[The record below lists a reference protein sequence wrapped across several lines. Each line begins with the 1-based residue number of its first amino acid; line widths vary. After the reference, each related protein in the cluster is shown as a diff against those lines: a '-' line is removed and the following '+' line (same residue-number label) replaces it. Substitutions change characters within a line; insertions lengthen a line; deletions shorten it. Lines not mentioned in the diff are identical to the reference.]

1 MKEGKYAP
9 NTFLFDPYFKKYESW
24 RDNGLDEV
32 KSILNKKQNTIMIS
46 LDLKEYYYS
55 SRINF
60 NQLKKDMKKARER
73 LIQKKLGK
81 NSSVD
86 NNDEEI
92 NDFLN
97 DFIEKVFENYHKK
110 FSFKSSANEK
120 DSDNSYMIP
129 LGFLPSLIIANWNLQ
144 GFDQAILE
152 NVHPNYYGR
161 YVDDILI
168 VLPSHEKSDS
178 HGKQHIE
185 KLTLETVIKKYLTPC
200 EEDPINNILQIK
212 NNSKKNTYFIQNLP
226 IFSLEN
232 ENYNY
237 EYLEIQQE
245 KFKVYFFNHEN
256 SQAII
261 DKFRKAIAVNS
272 SEFRLLHGVE
282 LTAKNLKYDLYQMS
296 YEDSINKLRG
306 IHDFKLNKYE
316 ASKILSRLID
326 ASKCF
331 NTLDKKLQKEITSE
345 LMSAFSAD
353 ALSFINLWEKIF
365 SYLYINEEYTTLKKF
380 IKQIIWLINNID
392 INDKSDSNKMHCKLK
407 EDIESSLNESLKL
420 FLYSSIVRVLSL
432 KCNEQSKEIYKML
445 DKFLGYKKDSK
456 DCAGN
461 FLVASLQNNRLMKF
475 PLQNTNKLGAK
486 SDYDLIKPEYKDLGF
501 FNGFSYPR
509 YVKCYEV
516 MLNEINKNIFTTK
529 EKQEEDTEN
538 TYLDNFENI
547 WDKYKKINFNFPRCA
562 TDKANDED
570 KNNSFIK
577 KIEFPHINKEKYI
590 LREVCVD
597 NECKDDIKIGL
608 INTKLN
614 KEYCENRI
622 KNKPNLHYKRFDKII
637 NIINES
643 IKKKVEFLLMPELY
657 IPYEWID
664 KIIEVSRNHQ
674 MVMVFGVEYI
684 VHNDIVKNCLM
695 VSLPSKNKGYNSN
708 ILTYRLKNYYA
719 PDEIRTISKLNKKDA
734 KVKLPT
740 YILYNWNGISFA
752 PYCCYEI
759 SDIVSRGL
767 FKGKCDIVTVS
778 EFNKDI
784 KYFNNICESLSRD
797 LFCYCISSNTSEYG
811 GTSIIQPSSSE
822 DKYIIQL
829 KGGEEDYVVTYKLDI
844 SDLKDKKLRSY
855 TADFSDTQFK
865 PQPPGLNYFNKNLS
879 DGLDE

>member
-1 MKEGKYAP
+1 MP
-9 NTFLFDPYFKKYESW
+9 LILFLFDPYFKKYESW

-110 FSFKSSANEK
+110 FSFKPSANEK

-152 NVHPNYYGR
+152 NIHPNYYGR

-237 EYLEIQQE
+237 EHLEIQQE
-245 KFKVYFFNHEN
+245 KFKVYFFNHKN

-316 ASKILSRLID
+316 CSLNQEFKMSEMITNKGNSEKSPIYFD
-326 ASKCF
+326 
-331 NTLDKKLQKEITSE
+331 TLEGVQQLLKELPEINYE
-345 LMSAFSAD
+345 LGKYGATVLELAC
-353 ALSFINLWEKIF
+353 A
-365 SYLYINEEYTTLKKF
+365 YTTDIEVIRFLLNHGANVHHSDKYGRNAFAHAWFNKAPYMDVLIIEELKKY
-380 IKQIIWLINNID
+380 W
-392 INDKSDSNKMHCKLK
+392 
-407 EDIESSLNESLKL
+407 
-420 FLYSSIVRVLSL
+420 
-432 KCNEQSKEIYKML
+432 
-445 DKFLGYKKDSK
+445 
-456 DCAGN
+456 
-461 FLVASLQNNRLMKF
+461 
-475 PLQNTNKLGAK
+475 
-486 SDYDLIKPEYKDLGF
+486 
-501 FNGFSYPR
+501 
-509 YVKCYEV
+509 
-516 MLNEINKNIFTTK
+516 
-529 EKQEEDTEN
+529 
-538 TYLDNFENI
+538 
-547 WDKYKKINFNFPRCA
+547 
-562 TDKANDED
+562 
-570 KNNSFIK
+570 
-577 KIEFPHINKEKYI
+577 
-590 LREVCVD
+590 
-597 NECKDDIKIGL
+597 
-608 INTKLN
+608 
-614 KEYCENRI
+614 
-622 KNKPNLHYKRFDKII
+622 
-637 NIINES
+637 
-643 IKKKVEFLLMPELY
+643 
-657 IPYEWID
+657 
-664 KIIEVSRNHQ
+664 
-674 MVMVFGVEYI
+674 
-684 VHNDIVKNCLM
+684 
-695 VSLPSKNKGYNSN
+695 
-708 ILTYRLKNYYA
+708 
-719 PDEIRTISKLNKKDA
+719 
-734 KVKLPT
+734 
-740 YILYNWNGISFA
+740 
-752 PYCCYEI
+752 
-759 SDIVSRGL
+759 
-767 FKGKCDIVTVS
+767 
-778 EFNKDI
+778 
-784 KYFNNICESLSRD
+784 
-797 LFCYCISSNTSEYG
+797 
-811 GTSIIQPSSSE
+811 
-822 DKYIIQL
+822 
-829 KGGEEDYVVTYKLDI
+829 
-844 SDLKDKKLRSY
+844 
-855 TADFSDTQFK
+855 
-865 PQPPGLNYFNKNLS
+865 
-879 DGLDE
+879 